1 MTVTA
6 SDARGETCILTFT
19 VMVKDPSKPVELYPN
34 PVSDYLNVRTLEPEP
49 TRIVIASS
57 TGQIVYDETSEVSA
71 IDPASIDMTACAP
84 GMYSVSV
91 TFAGNEYKS
100 VIVKL

>member
-1 MTVTA
+1 M
-6 SDARGETCILTFT
+6 LTFT
-19 VMVKDPSKPVELYPN
+19 VLVKDPSKPVELYPN
-34 PVSDYLNVRTLEPEP
+34 PVKDYLNVRTMDLTQ

-57 TGQIVYDETSEVSA
+57 TGQVVYDETSGVSA
-71 IDPASIDMTACAP
+71 LDPARIDMGSCAP

-91 TFAGNEYKS
+91 SFGGTEHKE